1 MILRRLFSDNDKRI
15 KTFTNSLPEDW
26 DEKDEEWANKLKKAA
41 NREDKRKRAHRLIG
55 SGLVGTGAGLAGSIL
70 GGIYA
75 YKHRY
80 DKIDWD
86 DAENSLTG
94 KYDYDYKKFIMPK
107 QNILPR
113 DFIKL
118 MGNQKKFIPEII
130 KEYVITKNPSSNLN
144 IPVIGSLAP
153 IYNGS
158 KDIFLLKMA
167 NSDNAIFY
175 NMDTRTYNYGSDKSF
190 KSLKDILNDYYKNK
204 ENKDRLSR
212 EYIKHVNRVL

>member
-1 MILRRLFSDNDKRI
+1 
-15 KTFTNSLPEDW
+15 
-26 DEKDEEWANKLKKAA
+26 
-41 NREDKRKRAHRLIG
+41 
-55 SGLVGTGAGLAGSIL
+55 
-70 GGIYA
+70 
-75 YKHRY
+75 
-80 DKIDWD
+80 
-86 DAENSLTG
+86 
-94 KYDYDYKKFIMPK
+94 
-107 QNILPR
+107 
-113 DFIKL
+113 
-118 MGNQKKFIPEII
+118 
-130 KEYVITKNPSSNLN
+130 VITKNPSSNLN